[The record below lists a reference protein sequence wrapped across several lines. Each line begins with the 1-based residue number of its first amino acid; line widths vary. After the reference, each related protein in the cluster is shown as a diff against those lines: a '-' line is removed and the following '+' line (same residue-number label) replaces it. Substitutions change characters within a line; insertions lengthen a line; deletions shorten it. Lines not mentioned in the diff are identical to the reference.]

1 LDAIAFE
8 EDEEMRSLFG
18 EREKC
23 DRFLAR
29 GRSAIAFW
37 REGEVRSLF
46 GEREKCDRFLAR
58 GRSAIGFEE
67 DEGMRSRLSIPRL
80 DSF

>member
-1 LDAIAFE
+1 
-8 EDEEMRSLFG
+8 MRSLFG

-37 REGEVRSLF
+37 REGEVRSGLRRMR
-46 GEREKCDRFLAR
+46 GCDRVLAFR
-58 GRSAIGFEE
+58 ASTVFDDSAGYSVLNG
-67 DEGMRSRLSIPRL
+67 DGGGGT
-80 DSF
+80 